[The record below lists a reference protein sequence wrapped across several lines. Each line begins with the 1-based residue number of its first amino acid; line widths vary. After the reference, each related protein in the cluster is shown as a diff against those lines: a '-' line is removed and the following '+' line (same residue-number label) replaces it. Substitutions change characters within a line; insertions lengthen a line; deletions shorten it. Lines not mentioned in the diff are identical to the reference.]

1 MVNECS
7 SCVKLIGATMH
18 AIITM
23 RDIGKLYTGT
33 IALDQVSVDFAESE
47 IHAIVGENGAGKSTL
62 MKILYGEETASTGE
76 IIYQGRRVAF
86 RNPGEAIANG
96 IGMVHQE
103 ILLIPEYT
111 VWQNIVLGAEP
122 VGRFGRLDVAHARA
136 QVQAKIDEFGFN
148 LDPDALAGDISV
160 AAQQKVEILKLLYR
174 NVTVLILDEPTAVL
188 TPQEIPQLFSELRR
202 LRTAGKTILFISHHL
217 DEVLALS
224 DRITVLRK
232 GQFVATVAAAQTSE
246 ADLARMMV
254 GRAVIFET
262 PQRTHTLGQPVLTI
276 AGLSYTDKAGRHLLT
291 AIDLDVRA
299 GETVGI
305 AGVEGNGQFELVHS
319 IIGLLA
325 PTAGEITVAGQAI
338 TQLPILDRR
347 KLVSFVP
354 QNRRTMGA
362 AVTASITENMLMTHH
377 RLNPRF
383 THWGGLLLD
392 MGEAHAFTDEVE
404 AAFAVVMRDNNQPFG
419 ALSGGNQQKI
429 ILGRELALDNPLIL
443 LDQPTRGLDVGSIQY
458 VHEVILQLSEQGR
471 AVLLVSADLEE
482 LLRLADRIV
491 VLHRGQV
498 VADLSSA
505 ETTIEAI
512 GQLMLEGKGA

>member
-1 MVNECS
+1 MVTN
-7 SCVKLIGATMH
+7 AM
-18 AIITM
+18 ITM
-23 RDIGKLYTGT
+23 RNMGKLYTD
-33 IALDQVSVDFAESE
+33 IVALDDVSVDFAEGE

-62 MKILYGEETASTGE
+62 MKLLYGEEAASSGE
-76 IIYQGRRVAF
+76 IIYQGQRVAF

-122 VGRFGRLDVAHARA
+122 IGRFGRLDVARARA
-136 QVQAKIDEFGFN
+136 QVQAKIAEFGFN
-148 LDPDALAGDISV
+148 LDPDALVANISV

-174 NVTVLILDEPTAVL
+174 NVAVLILDEPTAVL
-188 TPQEIPQLFSELRR
+188 TPQEIPQLFAELRR
-202 LRTAGKTILFISHHL
+202 LRDTGKTILFISHHL

-232 GQFVATVAAAQTSE
+232 GQFVATVAATQTTE
-246 ADLARMMV
+246 AELARMMV
-254 GRAVIFET
+254 GRDVLFEARPTAHALGRPILAV
-262 PQRTHTLGQPVLTI
+262 Q
-276 AGLSYTDKAGRHLLT
+276 GLSYVDQAGRTRLT
-291 AIDLDVRA
+291 ALDLTVHA
-299 GETVGI
+299 GEIVGV

-319 IIGLLA
+319 LIGLLE
-325 PTAGEITVAGQAI
+325 PTAGEIMVDGQVI
-338 TQLPILDRR
+338 THLPILARR
-347 KLVSFVP
+347 KLISFVP
-354 QNRRTMGA
+354 QNRRIMGA

-383 THWGGLLLD
+383 THWHGLLLD
-392 MGEAHAFTDEVE
+392 MNEAHAFTDEVE
-404 AAFAVVMRDNNQPFG
+404 AAFAVVMRDNQQPFG

-429 ILGRELALDNPLIL
+429 ILGRELALDNPLVL

-458 VHEVILQLSEQGR
+458 VHEVILRLSAQGR

-491 VLHRGQV
+491 VLYRGQL
-498 VADLSSA
+498 VADLPSA
-505 ETTIEAI
+505 ATNIAELGEW
-512 GQLMLEGKGA
+512 MLEGKGA